1 MRYYSQG
8 FEKMEKISAKKLAE
22 ILNYSSPIVET
33 EITEVVTD
41 SRIAKKGD
49 LFIAVKGEKFDAHDF
64 VPQVIAQGVELVVVE
79 RLIDGVPENRQI
91 VVPSTIA
98 AFGQIGAYNRS
109 LFKGKVI
116 GLTGSAGKTTTKEE
130 IKFLLSLFGKTY
142 ATTGNHNNHIGVPR
156 SLCDIDMSADYAVIE
171 MGMSAK
177 GEIEALTSY
186 VQPDIAIVTNVYPMH
201 IEFFE
206 NFEGIAE
213 AKAEIFKSL
222 RPHSPALINEDAH
235 FANILKLRAQGNA
248 ADVYTFGK
256 SQVFRE
262 ENGEYTANIQG
273 NIVKFRLSNNAEH
286 YLYNALCALNV
297 TAILGL
303 DTAKAA
309 AAVENFGA
317 LAGRGKVSTLK
328 FDKGKYQLVDDSY
341 SGQPEAMKFAVK
353 ALDKMPCLGRK
364 IAVLGKMAELGN
376 TSKQQHIDVGQVVA
390 ATNIDIV
397 IGVCPEMKDMLAQ
410 IKDGR
415 QTFYFENKDGLTD
428 FLLNKLLQ
436 NNDIVLIKG
445 ARYSSKL
452 YQTADELLK
461 QGSQI

>member
-1 MRYYSQG
+1 
-8 FEKMEKISAKKLAE
+8 MEKISSKKLAE
-22 ILNYSSPIVET
+22 ILNFKGNIVEAD
-33 EITEVVTD
+33 ITDVATD

-64 VPQVIAQGVELVVVE
+64 VSQVLAQGVELVVVE
-79 RLIDGVPENRQI
+79 HPVAGVPENRQI
-91 VVPSTIA
+91 VVPSSIE
-98 AFGQIGAYNRS
+98 AFGKIGAYNRT

-142 ATTGNHNNHIGVPR
+142 ATTGNFNNHIGVPR
-156 SLCDIDMSADYAVIE
+156 SLCDMDMSADYAVIE

-177 GEIEALTSY
+177 GEIEKLASY
-186 VQPDIAIVTNVYPMH
+186 VQPDMALVTNVYPMH
-201 IEFFE
+201 IEFFD

-222 RPHSPALINEDAH
+222 RPHSPALINEDTN

-248 ADVYTFGK
+248 ARIYTFGK
-256 SQVFRE
+256 SEVFKE
-262 ENGEYTANIQG
+262 EEGEYTADIQG
-273 NIVKFRLSNNAEH
+273 TIVKFRLSDNAEH

-297 TAILGL
+297 VAILGL
-303 DTAKAA
+303 DVAKAA
-309 AAVENFGA
+309 AEVEKFGA
-317 LAGRGKVSTLK
+317 LAGRGKVSKLK
-328 FDKGKYQLVDDSY
+328 FSKGVYTLVDDSY
-341 SGQPEAMKFAVK
+341 SGQPEAMKFAIK
-353 ALDKMPCLGRK
+353 SLDKMPCQGRK
-364 IAVLGKMAELGN
+364 IAVLGKMAELGE

-390 ATNIDIV
+390 NSNIDIV
-397 IGVCPEMKDMLAQ
+397 VGVCPEMKDMLAQ
-410 IKDGR
+410 IKDKR
-415 QTFYFENKDGLTD
+415 QTFYFDNKDGLSD

-452 YQTADELLK
+452 YQVADELLK
-461 QGSQI
+461 QGS